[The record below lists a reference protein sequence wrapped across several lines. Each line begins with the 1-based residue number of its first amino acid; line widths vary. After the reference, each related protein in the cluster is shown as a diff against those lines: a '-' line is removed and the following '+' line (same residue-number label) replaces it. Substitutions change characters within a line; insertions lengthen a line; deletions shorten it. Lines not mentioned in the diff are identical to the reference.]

1 MKYSCVTTIGT
12 ANDKM
17 AAEIEG
23 NGFEIGFNSKF
34 VLDALKACDCD
45 EVKINLNS
53 SNQPIII
60 VPTEGDKFLYL
71 ILPVRI

>member
-1 MKYSCVTTIGT
+1 MKFSCVTTVGT

-17 AAEIEG
+17 AADIEG
-23 NGFEIGFNSKF
+23 SNIEIGFNNKF
-34 VLDALKACDCD
+34 VLDALKACDKD
-45 EVKINLNS
+45 EVKMQFNS

-60 VPTEGDKFLYL
+60 VPEEGDEFLYL